1 MTDNGKTLAALLV
14 GAAAGAVL
22 GLLFAPEKGSTL
34 RNKLLRF
41 KGEMENELDSYI
53 DEGVSLAKQKINDG
67 KNKVNELAND
77 ISGKADEF
85 GRKVEASKP
94 KAST

>member
-34 RNKLLRF
+34 RNKLLKFNRD
-41 KGEMENELDSYI
+41 MENELDSYV
-53 DEGVSLAKQKINDG
+53 DEGVSLAKRKIDDG
-67 KNKVNELAND
+67 KTKVSELAND
-77 ISGKADEF
+77 LSNKADEF
-85 GRKVEASKP
+85 SRRTEASKT
-94 KAST
+94 KTT